1 MPYPEH
7 HARQTRARIV
17 ESARKLF
24 NRHGFDRVS
33 IGAIMEEAGLT
44 HGGFYR
50 HFASKDD
57 LYWEVLSVKG
67 APDEVRRRL
76 DEKLQSDVEPIEIFT
91 SIALHVL
98 HRNVDDPAKC
108 RLLLFSALENHRLS
122 QRFFKTY
129 MSEWYELLAGYIR
142 RQIEEGRFRPVDPV
156 LAARGFIGMVFHHYL
171 VQELFGGNKYQSF
184 DLDEVARTMAE
195 LWLNGICCQP
205 EEDQLSP
212 SSAKTSAA
220 PLMRSLSAP
229 KQV

>member
-1 MPYPEH
+1 MP
-7 HARQTRARIV
+7 RLSSTD
-17 ESARKLF
+17 RKKQILEVATELF
-24 NRHGFDRVS
+24 ARHGFDGVTTRQVADAAG
-33 IGAIMEEAGLT
+33 ITEAMV
-44 HGGFYR
+44 FR
-50 HFASKDD
+50 HFATKDD